1 MGQIKIG
8 IYTIILF
15 FQILKKLQYQ
25 SCTSWKDNDPL
36 ITAKKKEKIV
46 IYFTWLTNGIFLVF
60 LILIDINSFSLV
72 TGMVS
77 YANL

>member
-1 MGQIKIG
+1 M
-8 IYTIILF
+8 F
-15 FQILKKLQYQ
+15 
-25 SCTSWKDNDPL
+25 NN
-36 ITAKKKEKIV
+36 V